1 MLTSAPAMETFA
13 PVTVDQRASS
23 RVAAGHPWVFAN
35 EIKGDL
41 KAFQP
46 GQAVSVHDGRGRAYG
61 FGFINPRSLIAVRLL
76 SAKEVAFDADFFAEK
91 LSAADA
97 FRKRFRPD
105 AKSYRACFGE
115 SDGVPGLVV
124 DRFDDVF
131 VVQSHAAG
139 IDTRTD
145 AVVAGLKKAFA
156 PKGVLLKYDSSSRT
170 LEGLETRI
178 EVAHGEV
185 PEILEIEMEG
195 SRFALD
201 LRAGQKTG
209 FFHDQAANRERFSS
223 LVRGASVLDVFSYV
237 GAWSLAAAR
246 GGATSVLG
254 IDSSAD
260 AVAWATRNAQRS
272 GVSGTVRFEKADAF
286 DKLAALESGTQR
298 FDAVVLDPPAF
309 VKSRKQLD
317 AGMRG
322 YREVNRRGFAL
333 VKPGGLLVT
342 SSCSRHV
349 DRDAFV
355 GMLQGAAADAH
366 RHARIVAF
374 GQQGAD
380 HPIHLDLPET
390 GYLTCVFLEVR

>member
-1 MLTSAPAMETFA
+1 METFA
-13 PVTVDQRASS
+13 PVTIDQRASS
-23 RVAAGHPWVFAN
+23 RVAGGHPWVFAN

-46 GQAVSVHDGRGRAYG
+46 GQAVSVQDGRGRAFG
-61 FGFINPRSLIAVRLL
+61 FGYINPRSLIAVRLL
-76 SAKEVAFDADFFAEK
+76 STKEIAFDADFFAEK
-91 LSAADA
+91 LESADA
-97 FRKRFRPD
+97 FRKRFRPGV
-105 AKSYRACFGE
+105 KSYRVCFGE

-145 AVVAGLKKAFA
+145 AVVAGLKKAFS

-170 LEGLETRI
+170 LEGLANRI
-178 EVAHGEV
+178 EVVHGDV
-185 PEILEIEMEG
+185 PEALEVDMEG
-195 SRFALD
+195 SRFVLN

-237 GAWSLAAAR
+237 GAWSLAAMK
-246 GGATSVLG
+246 GGATSAFG

-260 AVAWATRNAQRS
+260 AVGWATRNAEKS
-272 GVSGTVRFEKADAF
+272 GVAAKVRFEKADAF
-286 DKLAALESGTQR
+286 DKLAALEQAKER

-322 YREVNRRGFAL
+322 YREINRRGFAL

-349 DRDAFV
+349 GREGFV
-355 GMLQGAAADAH
+355 GMLQGAADDAH
-366 RHARIVAF
+366 RRARIVAF

-380 HPIHLDLPET
+380 HPIHLELPET